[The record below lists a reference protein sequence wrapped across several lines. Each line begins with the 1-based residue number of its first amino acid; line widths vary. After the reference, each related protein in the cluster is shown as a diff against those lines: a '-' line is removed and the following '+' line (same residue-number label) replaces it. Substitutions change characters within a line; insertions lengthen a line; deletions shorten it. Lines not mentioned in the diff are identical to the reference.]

1 MTLLASNY
9 HYWQFKKFRLSF
21 ALTMQNSDKSYFR
34 ERTKR
39 KIKIELCLNYAKDQE
54 ILTQSY
60 EGIILTKV
68 IDPTQNNSTQL

>member
-1 MTLLASNY
+1 
-9 HYWQFKKFRLSF
+9 
-21 ALTMQNSDKSYFR
+21 MQNSDKSYFR